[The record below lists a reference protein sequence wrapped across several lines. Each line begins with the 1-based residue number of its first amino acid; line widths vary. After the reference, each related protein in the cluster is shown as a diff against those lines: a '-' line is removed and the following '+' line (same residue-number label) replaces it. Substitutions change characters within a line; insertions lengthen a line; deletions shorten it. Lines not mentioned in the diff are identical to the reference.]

1 MNCAESNL
9 TEHDVQASADA
20 GVLQFPAG
28 LLGFE
33 QAKRYVLL
41 GSREEA
47 PFMWLQMLDEPR
59 VAFLVIEPGYVVP
72 DYAPE
77 ISDADVQALGLERAE
92 DAWVL
97 NIVTVHPDGRATV
110 NLKGPVL
117 INRRTLVA
125 RQVIPLNVSQYPLQ
139 HPLPAPEPVAA

>member
-9 TEHDVQASADA
+9 TERDGQAPADA

-59 VAFLVIEPGYVVP
+59 LAFLVIEPGYVVP

>member
-1 MNCAESNL
+1 MKSAESNL
-9 TEHDVQASADA
+9 AQLDAQTAADD
-20 GVLQFPAG
+20 GVLHFPAG

-33 QAKRYVLL
+33 QVKRYVLL

-47 PFMWLQMLDEPR
+47 PFMWLQMVDEPR
-59 VAFLVIEPGYVVP
+59 LAFLVIDPGYVVP

-77 ISDADVQALGLERAE
+77 ISDADVQALGLTRAE

-110 NLKGPVL
+110 NFKGPVL
-117 INRRTLVA
+117 INRHTRVG
-125 RQVIPLNVSQYPLQ
+125 RQVIPVNVSQYPLQ

>member
-9 TEHDVQASADA
+9 TEHDVPTPAEP

-41 GSREEA
+41 GSRQEA

-59 VAFLVIEPGYVVP
+59 LAFLVIEPGYVVP

-97 NIVTVHPDGRATV
+97 NIVTLHPDGRATV
-110 NLKGPVL
+110 NLKGPLL
-117 INRRTLVA
+117 INRHTLVG
-125 RQVIPLNVSQYPLQ
+125 RQVIPLNVSQFPLQ